1 MPGFDRTGP
10 AGEGPMTGGRQGLC
24 TGNSK
29 AGGRRMGFGRWGGGS
44 GGRGRG
50 YGRGN
55 GRGRGYAERYMDETS
70 GGESALRTEITQLRK
85 QLDEMKRTIEGL
97 RKSD

>member
-1 MPGFDRTGP
+1 
-10 AGEGPMTGGRQGLC
+10 
-24 TGNSK
+24 
-29 AGGRRMGFGRWGGGS
+29 
-44 GGRGRG
+44 
-50 YGRGN
+50 
-55 GRGRGYAERYMDETS
+55 MDETS